1 MKKYLFLSI
10 LIVVLSSGVARADV
24 SFFLLEAV
32 GVAGEST
39 GSGHAAIYLSNIC
52 ADGPVQLRLC
62 QPGEKGVVIS
72 NYPGFA
78 ENAPYEW
85 LAVPVLPYLYGVEN
99 ERDIP
104 LYANGKIRNFLR
116 EAYRQKHLRSV
127 IADSA
132 DGTMPKGGWKTMLTM
147 AFNRDIYSFNVKTT
161 PEEDAKFLKEFT
173 SLPNEDRFNS
183 FNRNCADFIRH
194 VINRYFPDAARRN
207 VINDFGITTPK
218 AIARSF
224 SGFATDRPELLFSI
238 TKYSQVAGPIWRS
251 YDNRNF
257 SETAFTSKKY
267 VIPTLLFEPPLLGI
281 FAGAYL
287 VSGRFDA
294 HQQYKKYPN
303 AEIARLVLEENLLKQ
318 AEHNSQGTKL
328 NAHSSGVNESHAR
341 LKEIATKK
349 EIARLRQLGDEQIWK
364 RYGELFAPILARAL
378 HQRLFVD
385 ETEVK
390 TFFRDLEIQSEPAL
404 DENGALILKVRDHG
418 AAHVLGLTRDNIM
431 SQNSDIRLAYK
442 LMLAKVYADVN
453 AKEKNRNSLVTFESD
468 WALLD
473 RLSANY
479 AASAAPL
486 EAGKAGARFLE
497 VPVKTSTKRN
507 IQKLLI
513 SIMH

>member
-52 ADGPVQLRLC
+52 SDGPLQLRLC
-62 QPGEKGVVIS
+62 QSGEKGTVIS

-85 LAVPVLPYLYGVEN
+85 MAIPVVPYLYGVEN

-104 LYANGKIRNFLR
+104 LYADGKIRNFLR
-116 EAYRQKHLRSV
+116 ETYRQKHLRSV
-127 IADSA
+127 IADNA

-161 PEEDAKFLKEFT
+161 PEQDAKFLEGFT

-183 FNRNCADFIRH
+183 FNRNCADFIRK
-194 VINRYFPDAARRN
+194 VVNRYFPDAASRD

-224 SGFATDRPELLFSI
+224 TGFATDRPELLFSI

-251 YDNRNF
+251 HDNRNF

-303 AEIARLVLEENLLKQ
+303 PEIARLILEENLVKQ
-318 AEHNSQGTKL
+318 ADHGQGTKL
-328 NAHSSGVNESHAR
+328 NAHSSGGVNESHAR
-341 LKEIATKK
+341 LKEIAAKK
-349 EIARLRQLGDEQIWK
+349 EIGRLRQLGDEQIWK

-378 HQRLFVD
+378 NQGLFVD
-385 ETEVK
+385 QEEVK
-390 TFFRDLEIQSEPAL
+390 TFFRDLELQSEPAF
-404 DENGALILKVRDHG
+404 DENGALILKVRDRG
-418 AAHVLGLTRDNIM
+418 AEHVLGLTRDNIL
-431 SQNSDIRLAYK
+431 SKNSDIRLAYK

-453 AKEKNRNSLVTFESD
+453 AKEKNRNSLFTFESD

-473 RLSANY
+473 RLAASY
-479 AASAAPL
+479 AAASPF
-486 EAGKAGARFLE
+486 EAGKSGTRFLE
-497 VPVKTSTKRN
+497 VPVKTSTKRSV
-507 IQKLLI
+507 QKLLI